1 MGTAMPR
8 LLAATGGLGLMAKG
22 CSEEEGLQFA
32 SNTASEVHEPAPA
45 LSPSRGGI
53 FMAAVDV
60 RPIEHGVAS
69 IRLALS
75 LLLFLLRPFLF
86 RDRGRAPTITHTLPQ
101 SSTNSDVGSLINKVR
116 GS

>member
-32 SNTASEVHEPAPA
+32 SNTASEVQEPARPPST
-45 LSPSRGGI
+45 LSPEKGGI
-53 FMAAVDV
+53 FRAVEI
-60 RPIEHGVAS
+60 RPIEHAVAS

-75 LLLFLLRPFLF
+75 LLLFPHRPFLF
-86 RDRGRAPTITHTLPQ
+86 RDRRRAPTITHTLPQ
-101 SSTNSDVGSLINKVR
+101 SSTNICSFFNEVR
-116 GS
+116 G